1 MTWRKRTVLK
11 KHCPQRVEKAFSPPR
26 GAGIHRRPSRFPCA
40 LRPEIGAFLETG
52 SLSPPLA
59 AHRPFPFLG
68 FPAHTLPY
76 RYGGFTT
83 LSTVS
88 GRKYTPSAQP
98 VSVRFAPGNRGP
110 SSKRARF
117 LRRWRRI
124 ACFPFLGFPR
134 TPFTRKGYAASVK
147 RQSR

>member
-1 MTWRKRTVLK
+1 MEYLRIYRMRDQIKNHFILSYSPAVCNPPPMESRRKRGASDIK
-11 KHCPQRVEKAFSPPR
+11 NFQRVEKAFSPPR

-59 AHRPFPFLG
+59 AHRPFPLLG

-76 RYGGFTT
+76 RYGEFTT

-88 GRKYTPSAQP
+88 GRKYTPSAQLGSEP
-98 VSVRFAPGNRGP
+98 AADFTPAGP
-110 SSKRARF
+110 T
-117 LRRWRRI
+117 RR
-124 ACFPFLGFPR
+124 
-134 TPFTRKGYAASVK
+134 
-147 RQSR
+147 SRY